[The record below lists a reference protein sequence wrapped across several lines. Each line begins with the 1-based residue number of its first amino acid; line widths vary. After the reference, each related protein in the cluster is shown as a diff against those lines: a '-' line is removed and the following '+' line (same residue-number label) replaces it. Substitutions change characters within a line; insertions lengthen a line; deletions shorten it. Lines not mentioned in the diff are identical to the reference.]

1 VYVPYVPS
9 VRGYHD
15 WLAEGYADQ
24 RIWRQQQDRLMAVI
38 RLCRDRGVPLRVA
51 LIPYVMTGG
60 EEYVP
65 ARVHAQ
71 VKQFLE
77 ANGVEV
83 VDLLPT
89 LSGRDPKTLIVNRDD
104 PHPNEEAHRLFA
116 EAIWRGFYED

>member
-1 VYVPYVPS
+1 
-9 VRGYHD
+9 
-15 WLAEGYADQ
+15 
-24 RIWRQQQDRLMAVI
+24 MAVI
-38 RLCRDRGVPLRVA
+38 QLCRARGVPLRVA

-83 VDLLPT
+83 VDLLPV
-89 LSGRDPKTLIVNRDD
+89 LAGRDPKTLIVNPND

-116 EAIWRGFYED
+116 EAIWRRFYEN